1 MLNAILTKVTKYGI
15 TVNNILSDSIQ
26 TEQLEK
32 LMEQQADKEES
43 RY

>member
-1 MLNAILTKVTKYGI
+1 MLSYKVTKHGI
-15 TVNNILSDSIQ
+15 TVNNILSDSIE